1 MVAVVAARRFCAVA
15 VFRGFC
21 GKKGRDEGASCI
33 CGGCRV
39 TGEGPLVAAVYDGVG
54 DEAHNLL

>member
-1 MVAVVAARRFCAVA
+1 MKGGVGGEGRIEGRRMVAVVAARRFCAVA

-33 CGGCRV
+33 CG
-39 TGEGPLVAAVYDGVG
+39 VA
-54 DEAHNLL
+54 E